1 MAGITKA
8 SKKLYLVNKSSRNVA
23 VSRGKNIVIIILMT
37 VTKLIIIT
45 KK

>member
-8 SKKLYLVNKSSRNVA
+8 SKKLYLVNKNSRNVA
-23 VSRGKNIVIIILMT
+23 VSRRKNIVIIILMT